1 MRAASH
7 RLREQKREIEKAR
20 IAEALRQTNDN
31 RTEAAKLPG
40 IFRRMP
46 QKKLKQYGI

>member
-7 RLREQKREIEKAR
+7 RLREQKRELEKAR

-31 RTEAAKLPG
+31 RTEAAKLG

-46 QKKLKQYGI
+46 QKKLKQYGIQ